1 MTQLMFRT
9 ASGLFLALQAV
20 PSAYDTDTQAFLTAS
35 GIVDATQSN
44 ALDTLVVALKAAG
57 VWTKLHAIYPFVG
70 GSASTHKWNLKDPR
84 DLDAAFRLTFSGSW
98 THGANGITSDGS
110 TAYADTKFSP
120 SANFSGATSASL
132 GVYSRT
138 DTSTAGGSTPYDMGA
153 SDGSDTQATIVISKY
168 STGAS
173 YYTVGS
179 ATYAP
184 NVANSDGR
192 GMFLTVRRDGT
203 NTYGYK
209 NGSQVVAAADSV
221 SLGSS
226 TLYIGASHKGS
237 SATYFCGREFAFAV
251 IGGALT
257 GAEALDL
264 YNAVQTFQ
272 TSLGRAV

>member
-9 ASGLFLALQAV
+9 TGGLFMALQAV
-20 PSAYDTDTQAFLTAS
+20 PSAYDADTQAFLDAS
-35 GIVDATQSN
+35 GIVDATQAG
-44 ALDTLVVALKAAG
+44 ALDTLVIALKAAG
-57 VWTKLHAIYPFVG
+57 VWSKLHAIYPIVG
-70 GSASTHKWNLKDPR
+70 GTASTHKWNLKDPR

-98 THGANGITSDGS
+98 THGANGMACGGS
-110 TAYADTKFSP
+110 EFADTKFSP
-120 SANFSGATSASL
+120 SANFASASSASL

-138 DTSTAGGSTPYDMGA
+138 DTSTAGGATPYDMGA

-179 ATYAP
+179 ATYAA

-203 NTYGYK
+203 DTYGYK
-209 NGSQVVAAADSV
+209 NGSQVKVAADSV

-226 TLYIGASHKGS
+226 TLYIGASHKGGS
-237 SATYFCGREFAFAV
+237 TAYYCGREFAFAV

-264 YNAVQTFQ
+264 YNAVQTYQ